1 MSPIESKGGPGYLKK
16 FMIIFLFFLLL
27 FPVKPVAAEVSH
39 PPKKILL
46 IYEKRY
52 YWNSKED
59 VVKAFDL
66 LLHHF
71 PVNTTIIKSREYQ
84 TGMAENFDAVIY
96 IPMELTVRVPQN
108 LINDIHASPTPF
120 LWIGE
125 NFDQYLAT
133 YPDSGLTAL
142 GNSSEYNQIIYKNK
156 TLNDQRKINTLIL
169 KRPKNHA
176 QILAYQSNGKQQIPF
191 ALQLKNLWYIAKL
204 DFRENN
210 VIVTADLL
218 HDFLG
223 IPHHQVHRAFIR
235 IEDVHPL
242 RDSIKLKE
250 IADFLFE
257 EKVPFMVALIPVY
270 VNNKGQ
276 KITMADRPEFVE
288 AVKYMVQKGGTV
300 ILHGYTHQTHQEE
313 TGIGFEF
320 WDKERDKPLLTNNSL
335 YVKNRLELAM
345 LECLS
350 NGITPLGFE
359 PPHYG
364 MSQEGYKVLREN
376 FSTLVAGIQTSDK
389 GFSTTTFPYLIGEN
403 PYMSSVIPENLS
415 YINLQSKDPVY
426 PPLQKAASITGVR
439 DGVAGAFFHPYL
451 DIKYLRQLVHGLKA
465 QGYTFIDLK
474 KGDHWVKTQYT
485 RVINKEGQVAFDFEK
500 PALLPVIPT
509 VDFAPGN
516 TTFYISVAFISALV
530 VGGLMLFQAQRR
542 KKLGVTADRAT

>member
-1 MSPIESKGGPGYLKK
+1 MSPIKLKGGRVSLKK
-16 FMIIFLFFLLL
+16 FIIFFLFLSLL
-27 FPVKPVAAEVSH
+27 FPLKPAVAAES
-39 PPKKILL
+39 PGSLKKVLL
-46 IYEKRY
+46 IYEKRF

-84 TGMAENFDAVIY
+84 KGMAENFDAVIY
-96 IPMELTVRVPQN
+96 IPMELTARVPQN
-108 LINDIHASPTPF
+108 LINDIHAFPTPF

-169 KRPKNHA
+169 KRPKSHA

-242 RDSIKLKE
+242 RESTKLKE
-250 IADFLFE
+250 IADFLSE

-276 KITMADRPEFVE
+276 KITMAERTEFVE
-288 AVKYMVQKGGTV
+288 AVKYMIQKGGTV
-300 ILHGYTHQTHQEE
+300 ILHGYTHQTHQDE

-320 WDKERDKPLLTNNSL
+320 WDRERDKPLLTNNTL
-335 YVKNRLELAM
+335 YVKNRLEWAM

-350 NGITPLGFE
+350 NGIIPLGFE

-364 MSQEGYKVLREN
+364 MSQEGYKVLRES
-376 FSTLVAGIQTSDK
+376 FSTLVAGVQTSDK

-426 PPLQKAASITGVR
+426 SLLQKAASITGVR
-439 DGVAGAFFHPYL
+439 DGAAGAFFHPYL
-451 DIKYLRQLVHGLKA
+451 DIKYLRQLVYGLKA

-485 RVINKEGQVAFDFEK
+485 QVSIKEGKLVYSFVK
-500 PALLPVIPT
+500 PALLPAIPT
-509 VDFAPGN
+509 VNLAPATKGYVIL
-516 TTFYISVAFISALV
+516 TFISALASV
-530 VGGLMLFQAQRR
+530 LGLSLFLAQRR
-542 KKLGVTADRAT
+542 KKLGVIRVR